1 MQAFLPILAL
11 ALLVALPTGCQRAEA
26 TRGQFGGA
34 QVAAKVNGA
43 EILVHQVKSAGASNA
58 AQALEKVIDREL
70 LVQKALEAGLERD
83 PLVAQSLDHARR
95 QLLAQAWIE
104 RSAGNAAKASA
115 EEVKRFYQENQA
127 LFAQRRIYRLQE
139 LAVALPAELVD
150 VLRAEAAR
158 TRDLDEV
165 AAWLRS
171 RDAKFSA
178 VSLTQPA
185 EQLPLRFLPQLAQMR
200 DGEIAVFPSPMGASV
215 ILLVHAE
222 DAALNEQQAAPVIE
236 QFLAGRKRLEV
247 AAAEARRLR
256 DSARIE
262 YVGEFRSGK

>member
-1 MQAFLPILAL
+1 MQAFLPLVAL
-11 ALLVALPTGCQRAEA
+11 VLVVALPTGCQRAEA
-26 TRGQFGGA
+26 NRGGV

-43 EILVHQVKSAGASNA
+43 EILVHQVNSPGAGNA
-58 AQALEKVIDREL
+58 AQALEKVIEREL
-70 LVQKALEAGLERD
+70 LVQKALEAGLDRD
-83 PLVAQSLDHARR
+83 PLVAQSVDHARR

-104 RSAGNAAKASA
+104 HSAGNAAKASA
-115 EEVKRFYQENQA
+115 EEVKGFYQENEA
-127 LFAQRRIYRLQE
+127 LFGQRRIYHLQE

-150 VLRAEAAR
+150 VLRAEAVRAK
-158 TRDLDEV
+158 DLDDV

-178 VSLTQPA
+178 LSRTQPA
-185 EQLPLRFLPQLAQMR
+185 EQLPLRYLPQLARMK
-200 DGEIAVFPSPMGASV
+200 DGDIAVFPAPMGASV

-222 DAALNEQQAAPVIE
+222 EAALTEQQAAPVIE
-236 QFLAGRKRLEV
+236 QFLAGRKRLEI
-247 AAAEARRLR
+247 AAAEVRRLR

>member
-26 TRGQFGGA
+26 NRGV

-43 EILVHQVKSAGASNA
+43 EILLHQVTSAGASNA

-70 LVQKALEAGLERD
+70 LVQKALEAGLDRD
-83 PLVAQSLDHARR
+83 PLVAQSIDHARR

-104 RSAGNAAKASA
+104 HSTGNAAMASA
-115 EEVKRFYQENQA
+115 EEVKGFYQENEA
-127 LFAQRRIYRLQE
+127 LFGQRRSYRLQE
-139 LAVALPAELVD
+139 LAVSLPAELVD

-158 TRDLDEV
+158 AKDLDEV
-165 AAWLRS
+165 AAWLRL
-171 RDAKFSA
+171 RNAQFSA
-178 VSLTQPA
+178 LSLTQPA
-185 EQLPLRFLPQLAQMR
+185 EQLPLRYLPQLARMK
-200 DGEIAVFPSPMGASV
+200 DGDIAVFPSPMGASV

-222 DAALNEQQAAPVIE
+222 GAPLSEQQAAPVIE
-236 QFLAGRKRLEV
+236 QFLAGRKRLEI
-247 AAAEARRLR
+247 AAAEVRRLR